1 MYWSRSEKYISF
13 LLFCI
18 TFCPSKHAKT
28 LMKILIWI
36 CIFQQCGIAYSTRYI
51 RNISNAEH
59 KAWSEWSH
67 LSKQISLI
75 SSESLALCVLMFM
88 CPNVRWLLLYVW
100 YHKKFKNTR
109 SYAALWAADLEWIVG
124 PGYSLGGYILEK
136 NHEKTNLELWKTM
149 KNQPGTMKN
158 HEKP

>member
-1 MYWSRSEKYISF
+1 MYWSPTKEYISF

-67 LSKQISLI
+67 LWKQISLI

-100 YHKKFKNTR
+100 YHKKFKNIKIFWLLAYSQTLNWCQVCLAWIK
-109 SYAALWAADLEWIVG
+109 SY
-124 PGYSLGGYILEK
+124 
-136 NHEKTNLELWKTM
+136 TELWFLAVMSTNNECGLADYDENVQIQK
-149 KNQPGTMKN
+149 
-158 HEKP
+158 H